1 MKLAIPYSFVSI
13 ADPYW
18 FLADLYAVRDFYNGL
33 IDDYNV
39 KESNITTAKIKD
51 GEIKGHH
58 FEDLAATNAKFKSV
72 GHNPATADKI
82 QQASIGP
89 FDMRGDT
96 GGDGANNVKGLFTPS
111 DNQRTIKV
119 WTGVTDTITL
129 DATARSQ
136 ITDALLWSDLIS
148 GFSGFLNKNGV
159 TNLWGEV
166 SPDVLV
172 FATIEIL
179 TGSANFI
186 RPVWMIP
193 FTVTDT
199 SVRFLLSVTN
209 YETSSWNLPNAT
221 IKILIEVWDI
231 GD

>member
-18 FLADLYAVRDFYNGL
+18 FLADLYTVRDFYNGL

-39 KESNITTAKIKD
+39 KEFNITTAKIKD

-111 DNQRTIKV
+111 GNQRTIKV

-129 DATARSQ
+129 DATTRSQ

-186 RPVWMIP
+186 RPVWIIP
-193 FTVTDT
+193 FTITDT